1 MIAFLQGVL
10 TAKFPDRIEMDVNGI
25 GYELFVSQRTLQALP
40 TTGKSIL
47 LKSYLHVREDVL
59 QLFGFLKD
67 SEKQT
72 FLLAL
77 SVSGIGPRAAMN
89 ILSAFTPEAFY
100 QAILHND
107 LATLKSIPGIGQ
119 KTAQHVV
126 LELKDKVTKL
136 TGNGVLSEE
145 SVFNVETKN
154 ISDAVQAMMTLGYS
168 VAESR
173 RAVLAA
179 IHVLGEKSTVE
190 EILRSSLKSI
200 AVS

>member
-10 TAKFPDRIEMDVNGI
+10 TEKFPDRVELDVNGM
-25 GYELFVSQRTLQALP
+25 GYEVFVSQKTLQSLP
-40 TTGKSIL
+40 VAGKNVIL
-47 LKSYLHVREDVL
+47 KTYLHVREDIL

-67 SEKQT
+67 SEKQA

-100 QAILHND
+100 RAILHND
-107 LATLKSIPGIGQ
+107 LATLKSVPGIGQ

-136 TGNGVLSEE
+136 TGGGVLSEE
-145 SVFNVETKN
+145 GAFNVETNN
-154 ISDAVQAMMTLGYS
+154 ISEAVQAMMALGYS

-179 IHVLGEKSTVE
+179 IQALGEKSTVE

-200 AVS
+200 AVP